1 MHIRNRAPYTVGDP
15 PTPVPLGRISE
26 RFGPGDDG
34 VQDGGP
40 LQKLGVLAGE
50 DVVGDGGDLELL
62 A

>member
-1 MHIRNRAPYTVGDP
+1 M
-15 PTPVPLGRISE
+15 PLGRVSE
-26 RFGPGDDG
+26 RVGPGDDG